1 MGFVYPQNFRT
12 CSKCPQYSRGQY
24 SCRQYLKHLRFPL
37 KALYCDFSQLF
48 YPHFFLPILFTDFL
62 FSPPL
67 FQSSTTRLNMRGV
80 PRQEWE
86 SARYRGRKRKR
97 NSNSRSNS
105 RSPSQGLFF
114 YSPKKSYLSIV
125 GPLGLSGSLFLGL
138 LVFDFYQPT
147 NRDLY
152 LVGGG

>member
-1 MGFVYPQNFRT
+1 
-12 CSKCPQYSRGQY
+12 
-24 SCRQYLKHLRFPL
+24 
-37 KALYCDFSQLF
+37 
-48 YPHFFLPILFTDFL
+48 
-62 FSPPL
+62 
-67 FQSSTTRLNMRGV
+67 MRGV
-80 PRQEWE
+80 ARQEWE

-152 LVGGG
+152 LVGGGSVFFHENQNRTREKK